1 MFEEEIRITLLR
13 CCGDRKKIEEEIAR
27 QKKSRALYADIAAY
41 LTQASRDAREALDAL
56 AEADAC
62 LTALIAMVRL

>member
-1 MFEEEIRITLLR
+1 MYEDEIRITLMR
-13 CCGDRKKIEEEIAR
+13 CGTDRKKIEEEIAR

-41 LTQASRDAREALDAL
+41 LIQASRDAKEALDAV

-62 LTALIAMVRL
+62 LTALLAMVR